1 MMKNWKPA
9 KKPAMKILGAWQ
21 AGQGNMPW
29 QGRFYLP
36 WQVFGR
42 QVADPSWYRSCF
54 LFKSHILSP
63 CLKFGPKKT
72 CLDFEL
78 CIQKP
83 VPEDRTGYLH
93 T

>member
-42 QVADPSWYRSCF
+42 QVADPSRDVSNCKVGSATEVWDWDTFSCHCF
-54 LFKSHILSP
+54 
-63 CLKFGPKKT
+63 CVV
-72 CLDFEL
+72 DE
-78 CIQKP
+78 
-83 VPEDRTGYLH
+83 
-93 T
+93 